1 MDIENTQA
9 AGEATTSEQTQ
20 SEATKEYS
28 AVEQKAMEMGWRPL
42 EEFSGDEA
50 DFIDAKEFVARKPL
64 YDKIG
69 QQSKQLKNVTQA
81 IEALKSHY
89 GKVQETEYKRALKEL
104 KAERNRA
111 LTEGDADRFEQLDDD
126 IKAKEKE
133 VDQLL
138 AEQNIPIVKEEPTI
152 HPEFANWQNRNPWYS
167 SVKYMREF
175 ADELGGKLAN
185 TMSPRDVLIEVEK
198 QVRKEF
204 PHKFS
209 NPNKGDA
216 PEVGSSRNTGR
227 GSKGDDI
234 TLSDQETKIMNT
246 LVRQGVLTKE
256 QYIKDLKTAKGIK

>member
-1 MDIENTQA
+1 MEIENTA
-9 AGEATTSEQTQ
+9 TPTEGGEQ
-20 SEATKEYS
+20 ST
-28 AVEQKAMEMGWRPL
+28 AVELSPIEQKAMEMGWRPL
-42 EEFSGDEA
+42 AEFSGDEV

-69 QQSKQLKNVTQA
+69 QQSKQLKNVTTA
-81 IEALKSHY
+81 IESLKTHY
-89 GKVQETEYKRALKEL
+89 GKVQETAYKEALAALKS
-104 KAERNRA
+104 ERRRA

-216 PEVGSSRNTGR
+216 PEVGSSKNTGR
-227 GSKGDDI
+227 GSKGDEI
-234 TLSDQETKIMNT
+234 TLSDQEMKIMNT

-256 QYIKDLKTAKGIK
+256 QYIKDLKTAKGIM